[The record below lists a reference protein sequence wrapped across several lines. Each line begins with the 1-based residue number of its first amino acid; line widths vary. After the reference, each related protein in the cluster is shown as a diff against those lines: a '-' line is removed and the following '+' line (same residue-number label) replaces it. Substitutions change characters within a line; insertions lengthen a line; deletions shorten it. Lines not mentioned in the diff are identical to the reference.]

1 MIIGIMSVYTF
12 QPGWSS
18 TLTAFYATGEAEE
31 SYNEVVTYPII
42 LPSLPESYTLVDD
55 DRPYFTFLPNDLSC
69 FTTGTDL
76 MKSSSSPPG
85 SSSCTCL
92 AGYYGR
98 DCGIPGPVWHSCQ
111 TLNNCSDLKVRKT
124 PRRLIHG
131 LNINHELEFFQV
143 RLEEVGDVLDVV
155 IVGESNLTAGGD
167 ASPLYLLPELRKG
180 FMSGFQHKIIHIF
193 IDHFP
198 PEGLTDG
205 WFADTFIRDYM
216 GQEGLKRIKGSFPV
230 SFYSSLFDIYSKKIF
245 NFDGRIFF
253 LVGAVSGIRDDDL
266 FLLLDADEIPDRNVL
281 LFLKLYDG
289 YPEPIALTLRWS
301 IYGFFWKRSVSD
313 SPHVEDVTRIVAIST
328 MRMIRQ
334 VYDGKV
340 MSIRRN
346 YLTTEPLLSRVETYK
361 KSGHPVKE
369 WNIGEVG
376 AYAGFHC
383 SWCYSPE
390 GIKLKLMSAQKDDK
404 PRWGDFPD
412 KLDLGYISGLIQ
424 NGRWFDNSQPFFLV
438 KPEQDPLY
446 APAYILKHKNR
457 FHYLLDPPSSNK
469 TTSST

>member
-1 MIIGIMSVYTF
+1 M
-12 QPGWSS
+12 
-18 TLTAFYATGEAEE
+18 
-31 SYNEVVTYPII
+31 
-42 LPSLPESYTLVDD
+42 
-55 DRPYFTFLPNDLSC
+55 
-69 FTTGTDL
+69 
-76 MKSSSSPPG
+76 
-85 SSSCTCL
+85 
-92 AGYYGR
+92 
-98 DCGIPGPVWHSCQ
+98 
-111 TLNNCSDLKVRKT
+111 
-124 PRRLIHG
+124 
-131 LNINHELEFFQV
+131 
-143 RLEEVGDVLDVV
+143 
-155 IVGESNLTAGGD
+155 
-167 ASPLYLLPELRKG
+167 
-180 FMSGFQHKIIHIF
+180 
-193 IDHFP
+193 
-198 PEGLTDG
+198 
-205 WFADTFIRDYM
+205 
-216 GQEGLKRIKGSFPV
+216 
-230 SFYSSLFDIYSKKIF
+230 
-245 NFDGRIFF
+245 
-253 LVGAVSGIRDDDL
+253 
-266 FLLLDADEIPDRNVL
+266 
-281 LFLKLYDG
+281 KLYDG

>member
-1 MIIGIMSVYTF
+1 
-12 QPGWSS
+12 
-18 TLTAFYATGEAEE
+18 
-31 SYNEVVTYPII
+31 
-42 LPSLPESYTLVDD
+42 
-55 DRPYFTFLPNDLSC
+55 
-69 FTTGTDL
+69 
-76 MKSSSSPPG
+76 
-85 SSSCTCL
+85 
-92 AGYYGR
+92 
-98 DCGIPGPVWHSCQ
+98 
-111 TLNNCSDLKVRKT
+111 
-124 PRRLIHG
+124 
-131 LNINHELEFFQV
+131 
-143 RLEEVGDVLDVV
+143 VGDVLDVV

-230 SFYSSLFDIYSKKIF
+230 SFYSSLFDIYSKKF
-245 NFDGRIFF
+245 LTLTDGYFF
-253 LVGAVSGIRDDDL
+253 VFVVAGAVSGIRDDDL

>member
-1 MIIGIMSVYTF
+1 MIIGIMTVYTF

-18 TLTAFYATGEAEE
+18 TLTAFYAAGEAEE
-31 SYNEVVTYPII
+31 SFNEVTFPIL
-42 LPSLPESYTLVDD
+42 LPALPDTYTLVDD
-55 DRPYFTFLPNDLSC
+55 ERLYFTVLPNELNC
-69 FTTGTDL
+69 FTAGTDL
-76 MKSSSSPPG
+76 MKSRSSTSG
-85 SSSCTCL
+85 SSCTCL

-98 DCGIPGPVWHSCQ
+98 DCGIPSPVWHACQ
-111 TLNNCSDLKVRKT
+111 ALNNCSDFKPRKT

-167 ASPLYLLPELRKG
+167 PSPLYLLPELRKG
-180 FMSGFQHKIIHIF
+180 FMGGFQHKIIHIF

-198 PEGLTDG
+198 LEGLADG

-216 GQEGLKRIKGSFPV
+216 GQEGLKRIKGCFLSFDSS
-230 SFYSSLFDIYSKKIF
+230 SFEILF
-245 NFDGRIFF
+245 FF
-253 LVGAVSGIRDDDL
+253 SNLILMYVSGIRDDDL

-301 IYGFFWKRSVSD
+301 IYGFFWKRSVNG
-313 SPHVEDVTRIVAIST
+313 SPLVEDVTRIVAIST
-328 MRMIRQ
+328 MRMIRE

-346 YLTTEPLLSRVETYK
+346 YLTTEPLLSRVEIYQK
-361 KSGHPVKE
+361 NHPVKE
-369 WNIGEVG
+369 WNIGQVG

-383 SWCYSPE
+383 SWCYNPE

-404 PRWGDFPD
+404 PRWGDYPE
-412 KLDLGYISGLIQ
+412 KLDLDYISGLIRT
-424 NGRWFDNSQPFFLV
+424 GRWFDNSQPFFLV
-438 KPEQDPLY
+438 NREQDSLY

-457 FHYLLDPPSSNK
+457 FLYLLDPPSSSNN
-469 TTSST
+469 